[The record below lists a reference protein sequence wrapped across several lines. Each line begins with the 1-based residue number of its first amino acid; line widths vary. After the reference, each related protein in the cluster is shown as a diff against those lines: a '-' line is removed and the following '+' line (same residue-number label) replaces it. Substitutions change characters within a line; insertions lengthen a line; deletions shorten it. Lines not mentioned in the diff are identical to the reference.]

1 MKRLSVT
8 NLSSENNL
16 LMFQLNAP
24 SGCPDDAWSSNIG
37 KLFSELKLVTDNLL
51 FCLDIEDCTFPL
63 LCVNESFL
71 G

>member
-1 MKRLSVT
+1 MYIYMHVCMYKDHSNMLF

-24 SGCPDDAWSSNIG
+24 VVNRV
-37 KLFSELKLVTDNLL
+37 KVTGE
-51 FCLDIEDCTFPL
+51 F
-63 LCVNESFL
+63 